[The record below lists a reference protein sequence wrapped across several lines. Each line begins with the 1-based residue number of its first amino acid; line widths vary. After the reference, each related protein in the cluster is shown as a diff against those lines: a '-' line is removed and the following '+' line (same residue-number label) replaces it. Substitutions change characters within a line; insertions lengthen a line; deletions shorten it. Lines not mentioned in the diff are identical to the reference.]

1 MNRSTVTTLSL
12 RSGVFS
18 ALVACSLLAGCDSAQ
33 KNELTMLKDSN
44 AQLTIERDDARNALE
59 QSEAERRRLDQTIG
73 TLQTKAN
80 EVPPTA
86 VTTTAATEGT
96 GNTKLDLPAGVTA
109 ENRNGTLVLTIEGDV
124 IFDSG
129 KASLK
134 TDAKKT
140 LDKVVGQIK
149 QKFPSNQLRLVG
161 FTDSDPIVK
170 SGFKTNYHLG
180 FERAYSVGQYIS
192 SKGVSDKKIEY
203 ATWGA
208 ENAKSTK
215 KESRR
220 VEIAVVNNDTGSAD

>member
-1 MNRSTVTTLSL
+1 M
-12 RSGVFS
+12 
-18 ALVACSLLAGCDSAQ
+18 ALVASGFLSTLLTGCDSAQ

-44 AQLTIERDDARNALE
+44 AQLTIERDDARNALD
-59 QSEAERRRLDQTIG
+59 QSEQERRRLDQSIAQ
-73 TLQTKAN
+73 LQGKAN
-80 EVPPTA
+80 EQAPIATNTNPTND
-86 VTTTAATEGT
+86 GT
-96 GNTKLDLPAGVTA
+96 GEATLDLPTGVTA

-134 TDAKKT
+134 SDAKKT
-140 LDKVVGQIK
+140 LDTVVAQIK
-149 QKFPSNQLRLVG
+149 KKFPTNQLRLVG

-192 SKGVSDKKIEY
+192 SKGVSTKQIEY
-203 ATWGA
+203 ATWGS
-208 ENAKSTK
+208 ENAKPTK

-220 VEIAVVNNDTGSAD
+220 VEIAVVNDTNDNAD